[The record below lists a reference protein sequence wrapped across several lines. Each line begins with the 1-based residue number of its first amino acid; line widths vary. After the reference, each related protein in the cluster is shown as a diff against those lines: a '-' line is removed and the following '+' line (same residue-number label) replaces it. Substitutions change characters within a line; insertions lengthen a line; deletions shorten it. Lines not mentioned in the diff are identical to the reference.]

1 MSLFDGDGGI
11 LRRRIDHGD
20 VGGLISLVQMQG
32 CLVLSFRLT
41 QGRICSYLIVVNNIS
56 RPVAA
61 ETVLEFL
68 HLVEPNHSL
77 DGYGQSGGLSGDYH
91 LPRLGFFLEH
101 DALVVDQILCTVIRL
116 IVRPILRCLESEEN
130 LAIDIQPGLLGIDL
144 VVFPYQ

>member
-1 MSLFDGDGGI
+1 MSLFGGDGGI
-11 LRRRIDHGD
+11 LRSSIDCGD
-20 VGGLISLVQMQG
+20 VGGLLSLVQMQG
-32 CLVLSFRLT
+32 CLILNFRLT
-41 QGRICSYLIVVNNIS
+41 QGGICSYLIVVNNIC

-77 DGYGQSGGLSGDYH
+77 EGYGQSGGLSGDYH
-91 LPRLGFFLEH
+91 LPRLGCFLEQ
-101 DALVVDQILCTVIRL
+101 DTLVVDQILCTVIRL

-130 LAIDIQPGLLGIDL
+130 LAIDVQPGLLGIDL